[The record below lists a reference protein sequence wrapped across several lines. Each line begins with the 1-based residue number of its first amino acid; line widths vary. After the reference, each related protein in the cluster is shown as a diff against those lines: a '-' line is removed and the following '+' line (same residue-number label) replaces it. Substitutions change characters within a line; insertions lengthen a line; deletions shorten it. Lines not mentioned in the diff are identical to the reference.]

1 MVCRVCQRSHA
12 LQKRDTHSHA
22 RARAH
27 THTHTHTHTYSLTHS
42 PANKSPLETVIYE
55 MPLDQWYDVGGS
67 KLDFFSKVRGRLCFT
82 TVPNA
87 HFAMHQPRVRCID
100 TFVLFPLQSW
110 YVTMTRKGSL

>member
-1 MVCRVCQRSHA
+1 MHCKNVTRIHT
-12 LQKRDTHSHA
+12 LA
-22 RARAH
+22 RARI
-27 THTHTHTHTYSLTHS
+27 HTHTHTHTYSLTHS

-110 YVTMTRKGSL
+110 YVIMTRKGSL

>member
-1 MVCRVCQRSHA
+1 MHCKNVTRIHT
-12 LQKRDTHSHA
+12 LA
-22 RARAH
+22 RARIH

-110 YVTMTRKGSL
+110 YVIMTRKGSL

>member
-1 MVCRVCQRSHA
+1 
-12 LQKRDTHSHA
+12 
-22 RARAH
+22 
-27 THTHTHTHTYSLTHS
+27 
-42 PANKSPLETVIYE
+42 

-110 YVTMTRKGSL
+110 YVIMTRKGSL

>member
-1 MVCRVCQRSHA
+1 MHCKNVTRIHT
-12 LQKRDTHSHA
+12 LA
-22 RARAH
+22 RAR
-27 THTHTHTHTYSLTHS
+27 THTHTHSLPPSLSLSLTHS